1 MFLPFCLI
9 SFQFITY
16 STWHPGWNVFRD
28 SLDLFHTLICLR
40 DHRTS
45 LRWSGPFGEINK
57 PSVCWI
63 LSRPIIYS
71 ELSLET
77 SRSKNTTS
85 AAEEFYVQL

>member
-16 STWHPGWNVFRD
+16 STWHPGMECFPN
-28 SLDLFHTLICLR
+28 SLDLFHTLISLR

-63 LSRPIIYS
+63 LNRPIVYS

-77 SRSKNTTS
+77 SRSKNTS
-85 AAEEFYVQL
+85 AAEEFFVQL